1 MANFNTLI
9 KRKQYIWLGLILAG
23 GAAAVGGGLYLSDLN
38 MSSDEEAPAQG
49 EPAPDMTG
57 VVDSSFN
64 SKVEQHA
71 TTEMQATA
79 ADLNKRF
86 DSLQGE
92 VDLLSKARSA
102 DQIRID
108 KLSSDNEAMQN
119 QLKALGVKPA
129 VSGGEPAPTPP
140 SPPPGPEG
148 EPQPASYPPQTGA
161 AVPPP
166 QVSYQS
172 VPVPN
177 QIQRKT
183 FSYDKGKKAKSLP
196 YIPSGSFAKSML
208 IEGADANA

>member
-38 MSSDEEAPAQG
+38 MSSDEEAPTQG

-92 VDLLSKARSA
+92 VDLLSKAR
-102 DQIRID
+102 
-108 KLSSDNEAMQN
+108 
-119 QLKALGVKPA
+119 
-129 VSGGEPAPTPP
+129 
-140 SPPPGPEG
+140 
-148 EPQPASYPPQTGA
+148 
-161 AVPPP
+161 
-166 QVSYQS
+166 
-172 VPVPN
+172 
-177 QIQRKT
+177 
-183 FSYDKGKKAKSLP
+183 
-196 YIPSGSFAKSML
+196 
-208 IEGADANA
+208 

>member
-1 MANFNTLI
+1 
-9 KRKQYIWLGLILAG
+9 
-23 GAAAVGGGLYLSDLN
+23 

-92 VDLLSKARSA
+92 VDLLSKARTA

-108 KLSSDNEAMQN
+108 KLSSDNEAMQT

-161 AVPPP
+161 AGTASDGILSGEWYDTAAAG
-166 QVSYQS
+166 QL
-172 VPVPN
+172 PVCTGTKPD
-177 QIQRKT
+177 T
-183 FSYDKGKKAKSLP
+183 A
-196 YIPSGSFAKSML
+196 
-208 IEGADANA
+208 